1 MRHRAFVHLL
11 FGTHNNVQHFYSLFY
26 MIAVVKPPT
35 YFFALANNFEP
46 QSLYSLTVWI
56 RVHVRPAASINVC
69 GCLSRTCSP
78 FRVYFPPL
86 HTAFNFSNP
95 GILLFLP
102 VLTLTKRRG
111 PWLPRTLR
119 LRNQEPPSYIGVTIT
134 TVIDYYRSTAILG
147 VFNQS
152 VVPISVLC

>member
-1 MRHRAFVHLL
+1 MYFP
-11 FGTHNNVQHFYSLFY
+11 
-26 MIAVVKPPT
+26 PPT
-35 YFFALANNFEP
+35 YRVQLFE
-46 QSLYSLTVWI
+46 
-56 RVHVRPAASINVC
+56 
-69 GCLSRTCSP
+69 
-78 FRVYFPPL
+78 
-86 HTAFNFSNP
+86 P